1 MSDKMLS
8 VGDSIAQLVSEYTQL
23 NETLAKIVVSGIMIV
38 VWIIIGLLVSKIVS
52 IIIFKSL
59 KVKNSNPARAETVA
73 KLLSSVFKYVIW
85 FVVIMVILGE
95 LDIDITPFIASA
107 GVVGLAIGFGAQE
120 IVRDFISGF
129 FVIFDGEFNVG
140 DVVESDGFKGT
151 VKSIGLRTTLLQNW
165 KGETKIINNGNLG
178 NIINYSTNNSTA
190 IIDFGVAYDTDLP
203 KLYELMPE
211 LLDQIEEDYDDIIE
225 KPVFLGVTELADS
238 SINMRIIAKTEP
250 MKHFQVERDIRRDVV
265 LHCDKHDL
273 EIPFPQV
280 VVHNAKD

>member
-1 MSDKMLS
+1 MLS
-8 VGDSIAQLVSEYTQL
+8 IGDSIAQLVSEYTQL
-23 NETLAKIVVSGIMIV
+23 NETLAKITVTGIMIV
-38 VWIIIGLLVSKIVS
+38 VWIIIGMIASKILS
-52 IIIFKSL
+52 IIISKSL

-73 KLLSSVFKYVIW
+73 NLLSSVFKYVIW
-85 FVVIMVILGE
+85 FIVIMVVLGE
-95 LDIDITPFIASA
+95 LNVDITPFIASA
-107 GVVGLAIGFGAQE
+107 GVLGLAIGFGAQE

-129 FVIFDGEFNVG
+129 FVIVDGEFNVG

-151 VKSIGLRTTLLQNW
+151 VKTIGLRTTTLQNW

-190 IIDFGVAYDTDLP
+190 VVDFGVAYDTDLP
-203 KLYELMPE
+203 KLYELMPG
-211 LLDQIEEDYDDIIE
+211 LMDQIEKDYDDIVE
-225 KPVFLGVTELADS
+225 KPTFLGVTELADS
-238 SINMRIIAKTEP
+238 SINMRIIAKTNT

-265 LHCDKHDL
+265 LHCNENDI